1 MRRIYTMS
9 CLALQMLYDLH
20 NERIKFADDWRKPQ
34 INPLPPNVDTGSFI
48 ITKNNV
54 AFFRRNK

>member
-1 MRRIYTMS
+1 MS